1 MLIHI
6 IYQFIAACSSV
17 ISSNFIEA
25 HYLVQCLPF
34 AYHLHNHC
42 GGAGAA
48 KIKKKKLKICQ
59 TILQC
64 QIRQVIDANTNSNN
78 KRDAIASKSRCSY
91 KVPNMASTHRSVC
104 VCGAFFSSSFPNS
117 VFHSLFSVW
126 FTFGVFS
133 RQSIFNKFE
142 YQRIVCIVRYLSV
155 CASLR
160 TDSHNNTHCTLNCLK
175 QSRVY
180 FNNISAILRNIM
192 AQLRPNKCDKP
203 KAQHRT
209 IYSNQLKRVRV
220 WSKERDIE
228 REKTPKW

>member
-1 MLIHI
+1 MPERKECVCVLHCVSYYERLLMLIHI

-104 VCGAFFSSSFPNS
+104 VCGAFFHH
-117 VFHSLFSVW
+117 HSLIQCFILSFLFDLLLVYSVVKAFS
-126 FTFGVFS
+126 TNL
-133 RQSIFNKFE
+133 SISVSCVSFVIYLFALV
-142 YQRIVCIVRYLSV
+142 YAQIVTTT
-155 CASLR
+155 R
-160 TDSHNNTHCTLNCLK
+160 TVH
-175 QSRVY
+175 
-180 FNNISAILRNIM
+180 
-192 AQLRPNKCDKP
+192 
-203 KAQHRT
+203 
-209 IYSNQLKRVRV
+209 
-220 WSKERDIE
+220 
-228 REKTPKW
+228 